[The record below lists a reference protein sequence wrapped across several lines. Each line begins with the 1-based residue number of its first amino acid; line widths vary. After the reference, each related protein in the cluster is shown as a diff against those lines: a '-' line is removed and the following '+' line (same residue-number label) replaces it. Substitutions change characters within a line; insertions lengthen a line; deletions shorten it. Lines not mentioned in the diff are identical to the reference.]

1 MKTNRIQPRSHPAG
15 RQASLPARIFAVA
28 LAVLATGP
36 LAASNVFIRISDVP
50 TGESTDT
57 TFTGVDGWNELGSCN
72 WEVTAASNWTSGGGA
87 QVGKPNPGTFQ
98 ISRHVD
104 SASGPI
110 LKDITTGKAA
120 TKVEIAV
127 RAPGAPTGTAAEQ
140 TYLRYEFSGV
150 YFTSVG
156 QSDTDGD
163 RALETV
169 KFVYKEITVGYK
181 PTDPTTGALGPESAI
196 KWNIPAG
203 TVTGP

>member
-1 MKTNRIQPRSHPAG
+1 MRTNWMQHQSHPAG
-15 RQASLPARIFAVA
+15 RQASLPARIFALA
-28 LAVLATGP
+28 LAVLASGP
-36 LAASNVFIRISDVP
+36 LDASNVFIRISDVP
-50 TGESTDT
+50 TGESTDA

-72 WEVTAASNWTSGGGA
+72 WEVTAASNWVSGGGA
-87 QVGKPNPGTFQ
+87 QVGKPSPGAFQ

-104 SASGPI
+104 TASASI
-110 LKDITTGKAA
+110 LQDITTGKAA

-127 RAPGAPTGTAAEQ
+127 RAPGAPPGTATEQ
-140 TYLRYEFSGV
+140 TYLRYEFAGV

-156 QSDTDGD
+156 QSDVDGD

-181 PTDPTTGALGPESAI
+181 PTDPATGALGPESAI

-203 TVTGP
+203 TVAGP